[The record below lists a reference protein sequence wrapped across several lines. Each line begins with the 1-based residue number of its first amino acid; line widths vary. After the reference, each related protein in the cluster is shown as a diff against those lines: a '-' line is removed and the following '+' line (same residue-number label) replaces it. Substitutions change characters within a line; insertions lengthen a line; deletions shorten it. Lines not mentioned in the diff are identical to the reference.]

1 MCIVNRGGGGE
12 RTKQQEN
19 NNNNEKERKQGKQE
33 NRERGKKIWVIGV
46 ENQQAIHFSPSQQ
59 PTL

>member
-1 MCIVNRGGGGE
+1 MAQYKKAIDLHSEQSWGGGGG

-46 ENQQAIHFSPSQQ
+46 ENQ
-59 PTL
+59 